1 MNFEGSCALVT
12 GASSGIGEMFARELV
27 ERGANLVLVARSQD
41 KLEALAEQL
50 RDRSGVSVDALACDL
65 SEPGAGA
72 VLAARLA
79 ERGVRIDVLVNSAG
93 FGLFG
98 QLHEADTART
108 SQQVQLNVTALTELT
123 CALLPQM
130 CARNCGT
137 IVNVASTAAFQ
148 PLPYMAVYAATK
160 AYVLSFTEAL
170 WAETRGTA
178 VRVTAICP
186 GATDTAFFDTASE
199 HASVGRRMAPEQVV
213 AAAFSALER
222 RRCSVIPGV
231 RNRLLAA
238 APRLTPRQTVVRISE
253 RTMRPK
259 ISTPSMTEPQPT
271 SKEAGGDA

>member
-1 MNFEGSCALVT
+1 MDFKGNRALVT
-12 GASSGIGEMFARELV
+12 GASSGIGEVFARQLA
-27 ERGANLVLVARSQD
+27 ERGASLVLIARSQD
-41 KLEALAEQL
+41 KLDALAQELQG
-50 RDRSGVSVDALACDL
+50 RFGTSVEVLACDL

-72 VLAARLA
+72 ALAARLA
-79 ERGVRIDVLVNSAG
+79 ERAVRVDVLINAAG

-98 QLHEADTART
+98 QLHEVDPART
-108 SQQVQLNVTALTELT
+108 SQQVVLNVAALTELT

-130 CARNCGT
+130 RARNSGA

-148 PLPYMAVYAATK
+148 PLPYMAVYGATK

-170 WAETRGTA
+170 WAETRGTG
-178 VRVTAICP
+178 VRVTALCP

-199 HASVGRRMAPEQVV
+199 HASIGRRMAPEDVV

-222 RRCSVIPGV
+222 RRCSVTPGLH
-231 RNRLLAA
+231 NRLLAD

-259 ISTPSMTEPQPT
+259 TATSSANVPQPT
-271 SKEAGGDA
+271 SREAGGDA